1 MHPEFKGQTDNFA
14 ELCLEVYDRTELVEK
29 RGEEMA
35 ERQKCLF
42 PFSLPLHFPPFSF
55 PKLRITRKTLRMKI
69 MTRDVSLKSYKIKKF
84 YAFFSLL
91 HYSYSKPWIVKY
103 V

>member
-35 ERQKCLF
+35 EAEVPF
-42 PFSLPLHFPPFSF
+42 PFLLPLHFPPFSF
-55 PKLRITRKTLRMKI
+55 PKLRITRKALRMKI
-69 MTRDVSLKSYKIKKF
+69 MTRDVSLKS
-84 YAFFSLL
+84 
-91 HYSYSKPWIVKY
+91 
-103 V
+103 

>member
-14 ELCLEVYDRTELVEK
+14 ELCLEVYDRTELGEK

-42 PFSLPLHFPPFSF
+42 PFLLPLHFLPFSS
-55 PKLRITRKTLRMKI
+55 PRLRITRKASRMKI

-84 YAFFSLL
+84 YFFFFPSPL
-91 HYSYSKPWIVKY
+91 
-103 V
+103 